1 MGTQARTTPSSRERR
16 EEPTLDRR
24 KRASRSLIF
33 GAAANLAESGEL
45 DGTTMK
51 DLAKAAGVTVNTIKN
66 QPFSNVSDVAVTL
79 LDEAGSFG
87 MSLSKNAIDNLSR
100 VAEHSR
106 AQSDRERIN
115 EIHRMLTD
123 IVDRSKRGLRTSNVV
138 LEELEALHTEVDK
151 TYPDELPLLA
161 EISYSIAAIYL
172 RPDDELDA
180 DPSNDRRSEA
190 LLWAK
195 RGITRLESDRRTR
208 QFDLGQRLTALAAE
222 AARQLI
228 SLHTAAITAK
238 SSELERATVQ
248 VKVMAQLA
256 IIVANKEKER
266 GYALKLNRPLRAA
279 AAEFHRARAEAMMQG
294 FPQGEIDAVLQ
305 MARELD
311 THSDTGPVPED
322 ILEVFLVRTCAVQV
336 AYRDLVKADEHSEL
350 KEIRRRLI
358 DTLPSSAK
366 QRAASTLFDLAD
378 HDPTIGKPVRVHHVT
393 DLMLVSTY
401 GVVGRV
407 LLADHLKAIADSFDA
422 DGNPPEMYRG
432 TDELK
437 ISEAEY
443 RAAARYWYTQA
454 PSGMNVLGVAATLA
468 ERARQA
474 LADGTWDGVRDTA
487 PWAILDQETNGLNT
501 LLLDQL
507 SLGAVTGRA
516 PTKEQ
521 AQRLLDELHPLL
533 TVLKSISEGRT
544 GPVEN
549 LS

>member
-1 MGTQARTTPSSRERR
+1 MSTQAKTAPSSGEHS
-16 EEPTLDRR
+16 EVPTLDRR

-33 GAAANLAESGEL
+33 GAAAGLAESGEL
-45 DGTTMK
+45 DSTTMK
-51 DLAKAAGVTVNTIKN
+51 DLAKASGVTVNTIKN
-66 QPFSNVSDVAVTL
+66 QPFSNVSDVAATL
-79 LDEAGSFG
+79 LEEAGGFDI
-87 MSLSKNAIDNLSR
+87 SLSKNAIDHLNT

-106 AQSDRERIN
+106 AQSNRQRVN
-115 EIHRMLTD
+115 AIHHMLAD
-123 IVDRSKRGLRTSNVV
+123 IVDRAKRGLRTPKMA
-138 LEELEALHTEVDK
+138 LDELVGLYTEVDRD
-151 TYPDELPLLA
+151 YPDELPLMA
-161 EISYSIAAIYL
+161 EISYAIAAIYL

-180 DPSNDRRSEA
+180 DPSNDRSSLA
-190 LLWAK
+190 LQWAK
-195 RGITRLESDRRTR
+195 SGLTRLESDRRTR
-208 QFDLGQRLTALAAE
+208 QFDLGQRLTALASE

-228 SLHTAAITAK
+228 SLHTAEITAK

-248 VKVMAQLA
+248 VKVMAQLS

-294 FPQGEIDAVLQ
+294 EPRREIDAVLE
-305 MARELD
+305 MARELAV
-311 THSDTGPVPED
+311 HSDAGPVPED
-322 ILEVFLVRTCAVQV
+322 ILEAFFVRMCAVQV
-336 AYRDLVKADEHSEL
+336 AYRGLVTPTEHSEL
-350 KEIRRRLI
+350 EDIRRRLI
-358 DTLPSSAK
+358 DTLSSPAK
-366 QRAASTLFDLAD
+366 QRAVSTLFNLAD
-378 HDPTIGKPVRVHHVT
+378 QDATSGKPVQVHHVT

-437 ISEAEY
+437 IGEAEY

-468 ERARQA
+468 ERAGRA
-474 LADGTWDGVRDTA
+474 LADGTWEGVQDTT

-516 PTKEQ
+516 PTREQ